1 MRHSKENGR
10 WDWELT
16 TIFRFRVEGMREFP
30 PMSPTPG
37 DSRSGLPIPL
47 IRQGST
53 ISHMQQRVNNSPGG
67 QVLNYSHNKH
77 LREGTPQGLSREAS
91 PGSSLGS
98 LLTLVPTGNS
108 GHVSMKPGLS
118 NSLQAPPGDREQG
131 VLPAVVGSVHHEAL
145 QQQQQALHQQAYHQ
159 QVWSIVPYP
168 TPAVVTGPTCF
179 HLTVHRHRP
188 CLDGLPSNDIWDNFF
203 CKFGSIITIL

>member
-1 MRHSKENGR
+1 
-10 WDWELT
+10 
-16 TIFRFRVEGMREFP
+16 
-30 PMSPTPG
+30 MSPTPG

-53 ISHMQQRVNNSPGG
+53 IPHMQQRVNNSPGG

-118 NSLQAPPGDREQG
+118 NSLQTPPGDREQG
-131 VLPAVVGSVHHEAL
+131 VLPAVVGSAHHEAL

-159 QVWSIVPYP
+159 QVWSIVSFL
-168 TPAVVTGPTCF
+168 TPAVVTGSTCF
-179 HLTVHRHRP
+179 HLPVHRHRP
-188 CLDGLPSNDIWDNFF
+188 FPKVSLQTISVQIWINHNNFVMKDRLSMTVLIRRL
-203 CKFGSIITIL
+203 CSSTRI